1 MISFY
6 SWFLRA
12 HLLPCMVLFAVFLQH
27 LPTPIIC
34 ENRIMGY
41 QTDQI
46 NEHLIILWNIN
57 GSHYNLNQNCDT
69 FSLMEFSSH

>member
-1 MISFY
+1 
-6 SWFLRA
+6 
-12 HLLPCMVLFAVFLQH
+12 
-27 LPTPIIC
+27 
-34 ENRIMGY
+34 MGY

-46 NEHLIILWNIN
+46 NEHLIISWNIN